1 MSKSLPTPQ
10 AIKEKGLAV
19 VQQLQQIAQDEFCV
33 SEAELS
39 RAFGLSDFLSRLA
52 LRYPNWINECSSN
65 PPQPDNYRRHL
76 TDALAHIDDET
87 EQHKVLREFR
97 NKEMFRIT
105 WHDFMQEQEI
115 KASLRAVS
123 ELADALILCSYHWYY
138 NKMCKRWETPMG
150 SLGPQHMLILGMGK
164 LGGRELNFSSDI
176 DLIFVYPET
185 GVVSNGR
192 KEMEIQQFFTKI
204 AQKLIASLHQITAE
218 GQVYRVDMRLRPF
231 GDSGPLVSH
240 FSAFE
245 DYYLRQGREWE
256 RYAMVKARLLND
268 DTPYTDELQQILQPF
283 VFRRY
288 IDFSVMES
296 LRGMKQLIQQEVR
309 RRNLFHNIK
318 LGSGGIRELEF
329 IVQCLQLIRGG
340 RDKKLQVKS
349 TLETLKNLAFSNIF
363 SDQVL
368 ADVGQAYL
376 YLRKVEHCLQQFDDR
391 QTQELPDN
399 QLDCERLAY
408 LMAEPDY
415 QQFHLKLSG
424 HMQLISEQ
432 FEDLIGDVE
441 ANERDNCEQEFKD
454 LWLLELSVEESN
466 ALLKPAYP
474 ALLDTILI
482 EQVMQLKQEL
492 ASRPIGTRGREIV
505 DRLLPVVLSK
515 ISTYSAVAIELT
527 LPRVGQLIKSISRRT
542 TYLELLLENND
553 ALEQLLMLCRKSP
566 WIAEELANFP
576 ILLDELVNRK
586 ALYEP
591 TPLSSYEDLLR
602 QSLLRIPEEDLEQQM
617 EALRQFKRC
626 QQLRVAAEDIS
637 GALPI
642 MQVSD
647 HLTCLAEVLVNEAI
661 NMAWQQMTEK
671 YGYPVGATDQDK
683 RFVAIGYGKMGG
695 IELGYSSDLDMVF
708 LSDCKDNSPTSGN
721 KSIESKMF
729 YVKLAQRI
737 IHLFN
742 TKTASGELYELDM
755 RLRPSGNSGLLVSD
769 IDAFLEYQR
778 QEAWVWEHQALVRS
792 RPVAGSGILAQR
804 FQTIKGDIICQERES
819 AALALEV
826 HNMRL
831 KMREHLD
838 KSDSEKFD
846 LKQGAGGIADIEFLV
861 QYWTLLHAKQTPDLT
876 VWSDNVRLLDVLH
889 KHEII
894 SDDWHNKLLDA
905 YLDFRNMSHRLAL
918 KQLKNY
924 VSVKDFRK
932 KRQNVIEIWDQV
944 FSEVMAS

>member
-1 MSKSLPTPQ
+1 MSKLLPLSP
-10 AIKEKGLAV
+10 AILQKGQSTV
-19 VQQLQQIAQDEFCV
+19 EQLTQISNFEMSVAEDE
-33 SEAELS
+33 LT
-39 RAFGLSDFLSRLA
+39 RAFGLSDFLSRFA
-52 LRYPNWINECSSN
+52 LRYPDWIEECSAH
-65 PPQPDNYRRHL
+65 PPHPNSYRSELHE
-76 TDALAHIDDET
+76 ALASVDDDT
-87 EQHKVLREFR
+87 TQHKLLREFR

-105 WHDFMQEQEI
+105 WHDFMQEQDI
-115 KASLRAVS
+115 KSSLHAVS
-123 ELADALILCSYHWYY
+123 ELADALIMCSYQWHYH
-138 NKMCKRWETPMG
+138 KMCRRWETPMG
-150 SLGPQHMLILGMGK
+150 SLGAQHMLILGMGK

-185 GVVSNGR
+185 GTVSNGR

-268 DTPYTDELQQILQPF
+268 DTPYANELQQILQPF

-309 RRNLFHNIK
+309 RRNLINNIK

-363 SDQVL
+363 SDEVL
-368 ADVGQAYL
+368 ADVSQAYL

-399 QLDCERLAY
+399 ALDCERLAY
-408 LMAEPDY
+408 LMSEPSY
-415 QQFHLKLSG
+415 EQFQLKLSE
-424 HMQLISEQ
+424 HMRLISEQ
-432 FEDLIGDVE
+432 FEDLIGNTE
-441 ANERDNCEQEFKD
+441 ASDRDSCEQEFKD
-454 LWLLELSVEESN
+454 LWLLELTPEESRG
-466 ALLKPAYP
+466 LLQQAHP
-474 ALLDTILI
+474 ALLDTIVVD
-482 EQVMQLKQEL
+482 QVLQLKKEL

-505 DRLLPVVLSK
+505 DKLLPIVLSK
-515 ISTYSAVAIELT
+515 ISEYSAAAIELT
-527 LPRVGQLIKSISRRT
+527 LPRVGQLIKSVSRRT

-591 TPLSSYEDLLR
+591 TPLSSYDDLLR

-671 YGYPVGATDQDK
+671 YGYPSGATDQDK

-708 LSDCKDNSPTSGN
+708 LSDCKDNAPTTGN

-769 IDAFLEYQR
+769 IDAFLDYQQ

-792 RPVAGSGILAQR
+792 RPVAGSSQLAEH
-804 FQTIKGDIICQERES
+804 FQTIKGNIICQPRES
-819 AALALEV
+819 ASLAQEV

-861 QYWTLLHAKQTPDLT
+861 QYWTLLHANQTPELAI
-876 VWSDNVRLLDVLH
+876 WSDNVRLLEILQ
-889 KHEII
+889 KHHII
-894 SDDWHNKLLDA
+894 SLDWHDKLLDA

-918 KQLKNY
+918 KQLKNH

-932 KRQNVIEIWDQV
+932 KRLNVIEIWNDV
-944 FSEVMAS
+944 FSEVVTS